1 METLNI
7 KKHALGLSIATAFL
21 LSACG
26 GSGSSHT
33 PSDPTPKQ
41 NGNPAP
47 NMPQTPSNPSTPQN
61 PNNPQNPG
69 TPNNPQNPGSPNNPQ
84 NPGGN
89 PNNPQNPGSPNNPQ
103 NPGKPDNQAKYQ
115 GNAFAVPL
123 GSQPKSLAEA
133 KSISSNALGTISIN
147 GKILRLSNE
156 DLGIDN
162 QELLD
167 GTESTYKGGK
177 SYKRLLVSGRNYQYS
192 KFGYINDGSDDYI
205 FSQGELTTNV
215 PSSGVV
221 YYKGVAAV
229 GRAANASGGVS
240 AFTAGFGQKTL
251 TGNIVQDSGVED
263 FKTIN
268 IAAKINGNSF
278 SSDPNAAVKTTG
290 HFYGDNAA
298 ELGGIFQDSTQ
309 SISGSFGARRT
320 DMAK

>member
-1 METLNI
+1 
-7 KKHALGLSIATAFL
+7 
-21 LSACG
+21 
-26 GSGSSHT
+26 
-33 PSDPTPKQ
+33 
-41 NGNPAP
+41 
-47 NMPQTPSNPSTPQN
+47 MPQTPSNPSTPQN
-61 PNNPQNPG
+61 PNNPQNPGTPNNPQNPGSPNNPQNPG

-240 AFTAGFGQKTL
+240 AFTADFGQKTL

-278 SSDPNAAVKTTG
+278 SSYPNAAVKTTG